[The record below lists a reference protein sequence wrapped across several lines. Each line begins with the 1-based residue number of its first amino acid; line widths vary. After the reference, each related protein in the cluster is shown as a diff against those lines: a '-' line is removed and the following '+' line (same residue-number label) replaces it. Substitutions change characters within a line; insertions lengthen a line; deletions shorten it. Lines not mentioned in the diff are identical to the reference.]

1 LLLADEP
8 TNQLDSTATGQVLS
22 LLNAINERLGTT
34 IVVVTHDPVV
44 AAALPR
50 TVTVR
55 DGRVGSEGRRGT
67 DFAVVDGSGSLQ
79 LPPGVL
85 LQYPPHSRLI
95 VELEE
100 GRIILRP
107 EEPGEPA

>member
-1 LLLADEP
+1 
-8 TNQLDSTATGQVLS
+8 V
-22 LLNAINERLGTT
+22 T
-34 IVVVTHDPVV
+34 I
-44 AAALPR
+44 
-50 TVTVR
+50 R

-67 DFAVVDGSGSLQ
+67 QFAVVDGSGSLQ

-85 LQYPPHSRLI
+85 QQYPPHSRLI

-107 EEPGEPA
+107 ENPGEPDQ